1 MNKTLKILLILF
13 ISAAIVLLGLFAG
26 YFLMTSDVRLS
37 PEKLVDYGNSVTVYD
52 ENGDEITSA
61 ALSNKRKS
69 VKLDDLSDDTVH
81 AFIASEDRN
90 FYRHRGLNYKRM
102 IKALYKNVTSASF
115 KEGASTISQQ
125 LIKNTHLSNDKTI
138 KRKLTEIRLTKQ
150 LEKRYSKDEILEM
163 YLNTIYFGHN
173 CYGLQSAA
181 NFYFGVPAGE
191 LTLEQSATLVGLLT
205 SPNNYSPF
213 KNPEKSLKRRNLVLK
228 SMLDCGYIDKAA
240 YEQAASCA
248 LSAVRSNRKDGA
260 SDYISAMFDELDG
273 LDVDFYDLSGGYRIF
288 TYMNAEMQQKIEEL
302 PFSCDRSV
310 VLTSDTGGVQAYV
323 SSIDGARRQPGSTIK
338 PLLVYA
344 PALEE
349 KKIHTFT
356 KIRDEKVDFNGYSPE
371 NHDKK
376 YHGEVTVVESLIN
389 SYNVPA
395 VKTLNN
401 LTVSKAEKYAN
412 AMQISL
418 DDEEK
423 NLSLALGGM
432 KYGMTLKHLCDSYA
446 TFANGGNFAPSRFIK
461 EIQNAEG
468 KTVYADKRNPVR
480 VFSEGTASLVNGML
494 TQTKESGTAKRLK
507 NFSYDLAVKTG
518 TCGNAAGNTDAYS
531 LCYTSQHTL
540 GVWLG
545 DKNNVRQNV
554 TGGRDCCE
562 YAREILERLYRD
574 APPQPLDKE
583 SGTAEI
589 SLDKEEYNKNA
600 KILIADGNSPL
611 LNRMKVRCL
620 STNVPTETSTRFTVP
635 AIKKPSI
642 SVSNNQICIELC
654 QTEYYLY
661 DVYRSE
667 NDKKYRI
674 YSGAWKEKIIDEPN
688 EGRYVYTVIPYYTNG
703 KDFFYGEEITL
714 PQVKVAAKNSPLQE
728 PKIPDIVYKEWDK
741 L

>member
-1 MNKTLKILLILF
+1 MNKTLKILLIIF

-26 YFLMTSDVRLS
+26 YFLLTSDVRLS
-37 PEKLVDYGNSVTVYD
+37 PEKLIDYGNSVTVYD

-61 ALSNKRKS
+61 AVSNKRKS
-69 VKLDDLSDDTVH
+69 VKLDGLSDDTVH

-90 FYRHRGLNYKRM
+90 FYKHHGLNYKRM
-102 IKALYKNVTSASF
+102 LKALYKNVTSSSF

-181 NFYFGVPAGE
+181 NFYFGVPAEE

-205 SPNNYSPF
+205 SPNNFSPF

-228 SMLDCGYIDKAA
+228 SMLDCRYIDKTT
-240 YEQAASCA
+240 YEQATSCG

-273 LDVDFYDLSGGYRIF
+273 LDVDFYNLSGGCKIF
-288 TYMNAEMQQKIEEL
+288 TYMNAEMQRTIEDL
-302 PFSCDRSV
+302 PFPCDRSV
-310 VLTSDTGGVQAYV
+310 VLTSNTGGVQAYV

-349 KKIHTFT
+349 KKIHIFT
-356 KIRDEKVDFNGYSPE
+356 KIRDEKVNFNGYSPE

-376 YHGEVTVVESLIN
+376 YHGDVTVVESLIN

-412 AMQISL
+412 AMQINL

-432 KYGMTLKHLCDSYA
+432 KYGMTLKHLCDAYT
-446 TFANGGNFAPSRFIK
+446 TFADGGNFAPSRFIK
-461 EIQNAEG
+461 EIRNAEG
-468 KTVYADKRNPVR
+468 KTVYSDKRKSDR

-531 LCYTSQHTL
+531 LCYTSRHTL

-545 DKNNVRQNV
+545 DKNNARLNV
-554 TGGRDCCE
+554 TGGKDCCE
-562 YAREILERLYRD
+562 VAKTILEQLYQD

-589 SLDKEEYNKNA
+589 SLDREEYNKNA

-635 AIKKPSI
+635 TIKKPSI
-642 SVSNNQICIELC
+642 SVSNNQVCIELC

-667 NDKKYRI
+667 NDKKYSI

-703 KDFFYGEEITL
+703 KDFFYGQEITL